1 MIISQNVIVRPGVE
15 NAITIAILIVSGIR
29 CGANIPV
36 ARRAITRSVLFII
49 YCCCLFFPRRYI
61 LGWII
66 IYLYSFSISD
76 FTLFQ
81 YIKPLYSV
89 FSCNK

>member
-49 YCCCLFFPRRYI
+49 CWIYYYRY
-61 LGWII
+61 
-66 IYLYSFSISD
+66 YFSPCYSFSISD
-76 FTLFQ
+76 FTLSQ
-81 YIKPLYSV
+81 YS
-89 FSCNK
+89 